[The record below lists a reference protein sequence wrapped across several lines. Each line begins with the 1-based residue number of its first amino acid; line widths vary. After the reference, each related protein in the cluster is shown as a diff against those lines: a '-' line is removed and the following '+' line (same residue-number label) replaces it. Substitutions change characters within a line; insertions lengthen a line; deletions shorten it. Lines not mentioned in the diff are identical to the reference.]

1 LLETKA
7 KTMIRKLLST
17 LLIGLISASSFAQD
31 SDPLQKFNQFLAK
44 NLKYSSEL
52 RSEKIQGPVT
62 LLLSIDPQGELDK
75 TPLLLGGSEELAQE
89 VFQTLALLNGKESKA
104 LFPDETF
111 GKEHLLSVEFK
122 MVENQNTGFYIP
134 ERYDTES
141 KILEK
146 LNAQIQ
152 ENPYFAKSYKKRAE
166 YYESTGQNL
175 LAELDREKAE
185 LLEERELSQIMVV
198 GYSSIHKK
206 SLISD

>member
-1 LLETKA
+1 MIETKS

-17 LLIGLISASSFAQD
+17 LLIGLISASTFAQE

-62 LLLSIDPQGELDK
+62 LLLSIDQQGKLDQ
-75 TPLLLGGSEELAQE
+75 TPLLLGGSEELAEE
-89 VFQTLALLNGKESKA
+89 VFQTLALLKDEETKA
-104 LFPDETF
+104 LFPNETF
-111 GKEHLLSVEFK
+111 GKEHLLTVEFK
-122 MVENQNTGFYIP
+122 IVENQNTGFYIP

-152 ENPYFAKSYKKRAE
+152 ENPYFANFYEQRAE
-166 YYESTGQNL
+166 YFQNTGQSL
-175 LAELDREKAE
+175 LAELDLEKAKLLRNKE
-185 LLEERELSQIMVV
+185 LTNIVVV
-198 GYSSIHKK
+198 GYESSHKK
-206 SLISD
+206 SLIGE

>member
-1 LLETKA
+1 
-7 KTMIRKLLST
+7 MIRKLLST
-17 LLIGLISASSFAQD
+17 LLIGLISASTFAQE

-62 LLLSIDPQGELDK
+62 LLLSIDQQGNLDK
-75 TPLLLGGSEELAQE
+75 TPLLLGGSEELAEE
-89 VFQTLALLNGKESKA
+89 VFQTLALLKDKETKA
-104 LFPDETF
+104 LFPNETF
-111 GKEHLLSVEFK
+111 GKEHLLTVEFK
-122 MVENQNTGFYIP
+122 IVENQNTGFYIP

-152 ENPYFAKSYKKRAE
+152 ENPYFANFYEQRAE
-166 YYESTGQNL
+166 YFQNTGQSL
-175 LAELDREKAE
+175 LAELDSEKAK
-185 LLEERELSQIMVV
+185 LLAERELSQVMVV
-198 GYSSIHKK
+198 GYSAIHKK